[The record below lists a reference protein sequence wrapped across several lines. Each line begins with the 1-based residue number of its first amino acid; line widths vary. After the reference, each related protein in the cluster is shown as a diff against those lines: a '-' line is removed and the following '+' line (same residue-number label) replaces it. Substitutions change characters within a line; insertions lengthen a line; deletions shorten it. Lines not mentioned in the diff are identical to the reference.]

1 MEDRWPWSA
10 RAALLLPSGA
20 AAAALSAPASA
31 LSAPAPTTRRRA
43 ATTNCPRSL
52 LRSLVLLPLALLV
65 LLLAV
70 AGPGS
75 PRGALGARRSPAPT
89 RLTGAA
95 AICARRTKRAACGA
109 DALTVA
115 CGGPATSSTTT
126 TTATPTCPDARSTP
140 CRVMAG
146 GQTTTCA
153 GGVQFSLASAAVAP
167 PSSSAPAG
175 VRLVRVA
182 PAAENDARP
191 PVYVSG
197 PVTARGAGGSCSYP
211 APAGGSVL
219 GSASLAAAGA
229 AASSSSS
236 LLRAPAT
243 TVAYVDL
250 CVCSPTAID
259 FAAPSGGDARAE
271 QLLALGTNPT
281 PLLPA
286 PLCPS
291 GRGQLAAVELPNLTA
306 SDDCGRDIAVTIE
319 VASAPDAASE
329 AALLRDSGLRP
340 GGSVSRQ
347 GLACGQYE
355 LSYMAALPDGG
366 DLLSAKDFTFEV
378 LCDGLPDVGVLGGPG
393 ETPPV
398 VPTCL

>member
-1 MEDRWPWSA
+1 
-10 RAALLLPSGA
+10 
-20 AAAALSAPASA
+20 
-31 LSAPAPTTRRRA
+31 
-43 ATTNCPRSL
+43 
-52 LRSLVLLPLALLV
+52 
-65 LLLAV
+65 
-70 AGPGS
+70 
-75 PRGALGARRSPAPT
+75 
-89 RLTGAA
+89 
-95 AICARRTKRAACGA
+95 
-109 DALTVA
+109 
-115 CGGPATSSTTT
+115 
-126 TTATPTCPDARSTP
+126 
-140 CRVMAG
+140 MAG

-182 PAAENDARP
+182 PAAENDAPP

-197 PVTARGAGGSCSYP
+197 PVTARGAGGSCSYS

-355 LSYMAALPDGG
+355 LSYVAALPDGG